1 MKGSPRDKK
10 VMHFHKLRIMTAK
23 GGWGLET
30 GRECVCVCVCE
41 REREGEI
48 DIEGESDS
56 CVNLNRGE

>member
-41 REREGEI
+41 RERVR
-48 DIEGESDS
+48 D
-56 CVNLNRGE
+56 RH